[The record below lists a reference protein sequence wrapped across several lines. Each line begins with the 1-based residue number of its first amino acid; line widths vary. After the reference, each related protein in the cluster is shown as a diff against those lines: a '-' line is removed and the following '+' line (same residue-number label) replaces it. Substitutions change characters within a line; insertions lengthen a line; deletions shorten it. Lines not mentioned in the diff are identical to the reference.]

1 MNFWIA
7 VIRQTGR
14 NLRQT
19 WSSQFMTFLTVSLS
33 VLIFAFFSL
42 IYTNMI
48 GTGDRLNDDL
58 NLIVYLEDEPG
69 PEMQEQLRRKINN
82 FEKVESITFISRQVA
97 FQRFAEQL
105 GEDSDILAD
114 MPKDF
119 LPASIEI
126 VPFKSLRGYSQIKL
140 LSEYL
145 GSLPGTEKVQY
156 GQEWVERFHHFMRLI
171 TIVVILSGTLLILTA
186 TFMVAYTIRL
196 TILGRQAELEL
207 LKLVGATNN
216 YIRTPFLIEGI
227 LQGLMGS
234 LIGLIALYGL
244 FRWISI
250 HFTGPGILNL
260 FQFNFFPP
268 IIICFIILA
277 SIFLCTI
284 GSYSSIRKF
293 LQI

>member
-7 VIRQTGR
+7 VLRQTGR

-42 IYTNMI
+42 IYTNML
-48 GTGDRLNDDL
+48 GAGDRLSDDL
-58 NLIVYLEDEPG
+58 SLIVYLEDEPG
-69 PEMQEQLRRKINN
+69 PAMQEQLRRKINN
-82 FEKVESITFISRQVA
+82 FDEVESIHFISQQTA
-97 FQRFAEQL
+97 FQRFADQL
-105 GEDSDILAD
+105 GEDSDILHD
-114 MPKDF
+114 MPHDF

-126 VPFKSLRGYSQIKL
+126 VPLKSLRGYNQIKL

-145 GSLPGTEKVQY
+145 ASLPGTEKIQY
-156 GQEWVERFHHFMRLI
+156 GQEWVERFYHFMRLL
-171 TIVVILSGTLLILTA
+171 TIVIILSGTLLILTA

-207 LKLVGATNN
+207 LRLVGATNN
-216 YIRTPFLIEGI
+216 YIRAPFLIEGI

-234 LIGLIALYGL
+234 IIGLIALYGL
-244 FRWISI
+244 FRWISV

-260 FQFNFFPP
+260 FQFDFFSPS
-268 IIICFIILA
+268 IILLIILA
-277 SIFLCTI
+277 SISLCSI